1 MVILDFNNRL
11 GGREFQDNDN
21 SPDIGPQIALWG
33 SVLSALGDT
42 IQVIGGA
49 IAIEESNNADRQQ
62 QQTLEKLQSQIDD
75 LQKAQSQNNV
85 APVDIKTFN
94 SLLERMVE
102 RLELLDDPKVNK

>member
-11 GGREFQDNDN
+11 GGRESQDNDN
-21 SPDIGPQIALWG
+21 SSDIGPQIALWG

-42 IQVIGGA
+42 LSVIGGA
-49 IAIEESNNADRQQ
+49 ISIEESNRADRQQ
-62 QQTLEKLQSQIDD
+62 QQALEKLQRQIDD

-85 APVDIKTFN
+85 APEDIKTFN